1 MDARLR
7 TRAEAQFGVFTW
19 QDVTSLLVRPWE
31 LRTAIARGEVVR
43 VRRDA
48 YVLGDLWRDA
58 RPTERLALRV
68 RACLRSRSDVVATH
82 QSALALHGLP
92 CWGLPTDVVDACGPV
107 TRTRTVGGLR
117 IHPRPAGLE
126 PTDVGGTAAV
136 DIPLAIAQVAQRHGV
151 VPALVALDR
160 GLHERR
166 CRQAEVVAA
175 VRRVAR
181 SSRETTR
188 MEAILALADAACESV
203 GETRTRILLEDLG
216 YSVRSQVTIS
226 DEDGRFVG
234 RVDFM
239 IGDGVVVEFDGMV
252 KYEGAEGRS
261 ALAAEKRRE
270 ERLSA
275 LGCVVIRLV
284 WADLDHPQRIRTM
297 VEAARQRD
305 KCVPAR

>member
-1 MDARLR
+1 
-7 TRAEAQFGVFTW
+7 
-19 QDVTSLLVRPWE
+19 
-31 LRTAIARGEVVR
+31 
-43 VRRDA
+43 
-48 YVLGDLWRDA
+48 
-58 RPTERLALRV
+58 
-68 RACLRSRSDVVATH
+68 
-82 QSALALHGLP
+82 
-92 CWGLPTDVVDACGPV
+92 
-107 TRTRTVGGLR
+107 
-117 IHPRPAGLE
+117 
-126 PTDVGGTAAV
+126 
-136 DIPLAIAQVAQRHGV
+136 
-151 VPALVALDR
+151 
-160 GLHERR
+160 
-166 CRQAEVVAA
+166 
-175 VRRVAR
+175 
-181 SSRETTR
+181 

-275 LGCVVIRLV
+275 LGCVAIRLV

-297 VEAARQRD
+297 VEAARQR
-305 KCVPAR
+305 ARRS